1 MSDVAKIRHHAA
13 LFDRVA
19 SRAGVDLQ
27 VEAISG
33 ALPYDSIADAVMRC
47 MECPLPEVCQ
57 VWLDER
63 SGEAAPP
70 DFCANGG
77 LISRLRERRT

>member
-1 MSDVAKIRHHAA
+1 MSDLAKIRHHAA

-19 SRAGVDLQ
+19 GRAGVDLQ
-27 VEAISG
+27 VAAISG
-33 ALPYDSIADAVMRC
+33 ALPYDSIADAVLRC
-47 MECPLPEVCQ
+47 MDCPLPEVCQ

-63 SGEAAPP
+63 GGVSAPP

-77 LISRLRERRT
+77 LIAELQGHRP